1 MAITYDEFGN
11 EVNDDTSTPPP
22 VSSINP
28 SDANAWGSEDT
39 SGRAG
44 DPPPSNNKDVAES
57 KTPNKE
63 SSNQTS
69 TSPDQGGSMFSPA
82 GKDPFLPATER
93 NILHNYRSWVY
104 NFALGAITPEAV
116 SNQKFLERDIKLYP
130 ILNSAGKGT
139 VGMATSNQGLNADST
154 TFQQS
159 QKLIEGFN
167 ANSPGRFDMFIDNV
181 VVDSTIG
188 AGSKQGGSSIATNI
202 SFEVFEPYSMNGLI
216 EAMQVSSKAAGY
228 SDYMKSAFVLRVQFQ
243 GYPDKATNA
252 QMTPEIVPMSTRYF
266 PITITEIGVDVTE
279 SGTRYRVNSVPVPQ
293 MGLGEP
299 NRLTSDIKVEG
310 KTVGEI
316 LLNFFDA
323 LNKVTEDKTKKQ
335 TDQVGRDRYEIA
347 CPKLVTVGDPQQTKK
362 SILNGTTSTG
372 FTSDII
378 KAKMNDEL
386 TSVNV
391 FKMADPSAEGGYAG
405 AKSDAPKT
413 APSPSTNKLPSPKDG
428 VVSFASGAQIHDC
441 IAAIVRDS
449 EYTRDLLKP
458 ENLDKV
464 KAGDGLITYFTV
476 RMEMD
481 MHGDDKVG
489 NKKFKTY
496 RYVLEPFQMHFT
508 RIPGQEQGTVNLD
521 EIKKNI
527 KREYNYIYTGKN
539 EDVIK
544 FNLKFD
550 NLYFSAIPASLGNRD
565 DDPKAKAAGTNNEIT
580 AKATAST
587 AVAEEAKDPKAN
599 SNPRTSVTSD
609 HTANTFKPEAK
620 AGQLQGDP
628 YALMAF
634 TLHDAVLNKV
644 DLISGTLEIFG
655 DPYYLVTGGMGNTD
669 LNLKEPMLTVDGQA
683 PTTQGE
689 LYVSINFR
697 NPIDINSKTG
707 LLDFGSSPISFSG
720 VYMITQ
726 LKNTFKDGLFQQA
739 IEILRVPGQ
748 VLGKEKEILPSS
760 GKTSPRPG
768 QQLIKDTAPA
778 NILKNGIRPSEFNL
792 ANLLDRGL
800 PSVGLPGNV
809 SNFTNS
815 LLSSAGLT
823 GVANT
828 IAATAAGASS
838 SVGSL
843 LNQVSGATS
852 AVSNLTGQLGVSPV
866 GGLNALTSGVR
877 LAASGL
883 ASLATIPNTAAANIT
898 AAGSS
903 IGNIANIP
911 NAATSLAS
919 NAASSISALPT
930 AAIAAASGVASNL
943 TGQASALVQNVSGLA
958 TKGVAA
964 VSGLM
969 GDAKNAIAGLQNPI
983 PTDFASVGSKLG
995 IDTSALAGLS
1005 PDQASKMATQL
1016 ADVAK
1021 SVPENTDLGSLKE
1034 QGVTFANLTKTQ
1046 LANLP
1051 AFQPKSVAPSAIT
1064 DPGLSTIAS
1073 GFGSVNTLLDGKAN
1087 LSSLTD
1093 VNKITNPLGS
1103 VTAGLSGGFG
1113 LAQTALG
1120 SVANANSLINNTI
1133 GSAAGIA
1140 NNVGSLAQNSIQGF
1154 APASIGLGSIESNIN
1169 NVTSL
1174 VQNAT
1179 KSVNNLGISVASQ
1192 YGSLQS
1198 SPLAKLVKDGNIQG
1212 SV

>member
-1 MAITYDEFGN
+1 MATTYDEFGN
-11 EVNDDTSTPPP
+11 EVDNDTSTPPP
-22 VSSINP
+22 VSSTTP
-28 SDANAWGSEDT
+28 SEETAQSNGDT
-39 SGRAG
+39 TEKSVT
-44 DPPPSNNKDVAES
+44 PTPSSNKDVAES
-57 KTPNKE
+57 KTPDKE
-63 SSNQTS
+63 SSGQTT
-69 TSPDQGGSMFSPA
+69 TSPNKGDSMFSGGP
-82 GKDPFLPATER
+82 DFLPSTEK

-104 NFALGAITPEAV
+104 NFAIGAITPEAV

-130 ILNSAGKGT
+130 VLNSAGKGSA
-139 VGMATSNQGLNADST
+139 GMATSNQGLNADSRV
-154 TFQQS
+154 FEQS
-159 QKLIEGFN
+159 KKLIEGFN

-188 AGSKQGGSSIATNI
+188 AGTKQGGTSIATNI
-202 SFEVFEPYSMNGLI
+202 TFDIFEPYSMNGFI
-216 EAMQVSSKAAGY
+216 EAMQVAAKAAGY

-243 GYPDKATNA
+243 GYSDKAVNA

-279 SGTRYRVNSVPVPQ
+279 SGTRYKVNSVPVPQ

-299 NRLTSDIKVEG
+299 NRLTSDVKVEG

-316 LLNFFDA
+316 LLNFFNA

-335 TDQVGRDRYEIA
+335 TDQAGRDRYEIA

-391 FKMADPSAEGGYAG
+391 FKMASPSAEGGYAG
-405 AKSDAPKT
+405 AKSDAPTT

-428 VVSFASGAQIHDC
+428 VVAFASGAQIHDC

-464 KAGDGLITYFTV
+464 KADNGLITYFTV

-481 MHGDDKVG
+481 IHGDDKVG

-508 RIPGQEQGTVNLD
+508 RIPGQEQGTVDLK
-521 EIKKNI
+521 EIKKSI

-539 EDVIK
+539 EDVLK

-565 DDPKAKAAGTNNEIT
+565 DDPKANAAGPNNEIVT
-580 AKATAST
+580 KLSNSSVKPITDS
-587 AVAEEAKDPKAN
+587 N
-599 SNPRTSVTSD
+599 SNPQASVSSD
-609 HTANTFKPEAK
+609 HNANTFKPEAK

-644 DLISGTLEIFG
+644 DLISGTLEILG
-655 DPYYLVTGGMGNTD
+655 DPYYLVTGGMGNSD

-689 LYVSINFR
+689 LYVNINFR

-707 LLDFGSSPISFSG
+707 MLDFGSSPISFSG

-739 IEILRVPGQ
+739 LEILRVPGQ
-748 VLGKEKEILPSS
+748 ILGKEKEKPAGS
-760 GKTSPRPG
+760 GKTSPRAG

-778 NILKNGIRPSEFNL
+778 NILKNGIRPSDFNL

-800 PSVGLPGNV
+800 PSIGLPGNV

-815 LLSSAGLT
+815 LIGAAGLT
-823 GVANT
+823 GVTSA
-828 IAATAAGASS
+828 
-838 SVGSL
+838 VGGL
-843 LNQVSGATS
+843 LNQVSGAS
-852 AVSNLTGQLGVSPV
+852 GVVGNLTGQLGVSPV

-883 ASLATIPNTAAANIT
+883 ASLSAIPNTGAANIT
-898 AAGSS
+898 AAGNS

-919 NAASSISALPT
+919 NAASSISSLPT

-958 TKGVAA
+958 TKGVSA

-969 GDAKNAIAGLQNPI
+969 GDAKNAIAGLQNTM

-1016 ADVAK
+1016 AEVAK

-1046 LANLP
+1046 IANLP
-1051 AFQPKSVAPSAIT
+1051 AFQPKSTAPFAIT
-1064 DPGLSTIAS
+1064 NPGLSTIAD
-1073 GFGSVNTLLDGKAN
+1073 GFGSVNALLDGKAN
-1087 LSSLTD
+1087 LAPLTD
-1093 VNKITNPLGS
+1093 INKITNPLGS

-1113 LAQTALG
+1113 LAQSASG
-1120 SVANANSLINNTI
+1120 AVANANSLINSTI
-1133 GSAAGIA
+1133 GSAVGIA

-1169 NVTSL
+1169 TVANLT
-1174 VQNAT
+1174 QNIT
-1179 KSVNNLGISVASQ
+1179 RSGNNLGMTVASQ

-1198 SPLAKLVKDGNIQG
+1198 SPLAKLVKDSNIQG